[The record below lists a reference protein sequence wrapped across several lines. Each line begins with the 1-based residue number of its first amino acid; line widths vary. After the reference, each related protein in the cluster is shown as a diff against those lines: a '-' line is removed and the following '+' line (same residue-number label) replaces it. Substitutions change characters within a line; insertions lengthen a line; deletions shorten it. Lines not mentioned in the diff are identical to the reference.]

1 MADLSSFHFSL
12 FFLVR
17 FIYDNNVALRLFD
30 FALSAITLFLSQKF
44 FLKHIWLLYLILNGN
59 KTFLS
64 DTKAVEGL
72 SEWPKVHFHIR
83 LKPSKFFQSLNHV
96 DINLKPRFLIKSGYY
111 IVPSPS
117 TALSN
122 TYKSVLW
129 TVDLLKQKWIQNCI
143 LVPVYVTSDARYFI
157 VKIKCHCDFIIV
169 YWANSYFKCIMPKS
183 LKWSIVSLCISFFE
197 NMRADFVLRYQK
209 LTSQSTPEIMHLQT
223 WKKKYLNQ

>member
-1 MADLSSFHFSL
+1 MPDDFEPCSASQSGVFSRFFVQKSEYFLPNFYWQIYRVFIFHYY
-12 FFLVR
+12 FLVR

-83 LKPSKFFQSLNHV
+83 LKPSNFFQSLNHV

-111 IVPSPS
+111 IVPAS
-117 TALSN
+117 L
-122 TYKSVLW
+122 
-129 TVDLLKQKWIQNCI
+129 
-143 LVPVYVTSDARYFI
+143 VTSVHGGVWWRESARKRF
-157 VKIKCHCDFIIV
+157 
-169 YWANSYFKCIMPKS
+169 
-183 LKWSIVSLCISFFE
+183 
-197 NMRADFVLRYQK
+197 
-209 LTSQSTPEIMHLQT
+209 
-223 WKKKYLNQ
+223 